1 MDYKIDKIKKYEA
14 KEILNIE
21 YEKYLNDFMDLDAKI
36 DCLVFS
42 FKTEK
47 ELKAFRVK
55 FTTRMRTL
63 LRLKYES
70 GLVLYTKR
78 IKNTL

>member
-36 DCLVFS
+36 DCLVPVTPLLTQ
-42 FKTEK
+42 TEI
-47 ELKAFRVK
+47 VNVDV
-55 FTTRMRTL
+55 
-63 LRLKYES
+63 
-70 GLVLYTKR
+70 LVWVVPNALV
-78 IKNTL
+78 I